1 MLGRRTSWRAQTQ
14 SEVAATP
21 RAAASVVLVRSTAGG
36 GLETFMVRRSKE
48 SRFAADVFVF
58 PGGTV
63 AADDLAEPMVA
74 AAPNLPPDVAL
85 RRLSDRGGTPPADA
99 GLAFGLY
106 AAAVRE
112 LFEEAGVLLAD
123 DACARDV
130 TGPVGDRLVAD
141 QLVADRAALQRGEQ
155 SLPDLAARRGLYLAL
170 DRLVYFS
177 HWVTPALSPRRY
189 DTRFFVATM
198 PPDQTALHC
207 QIETTDG
214 LWVAPGEA
222 LRRCEAGAFKLVS
235 VTISHLERLATFASV
250 EALLRFARSKPVR
263 TVHPTLDAA
272 SGTWATNV
280 PEDAW

>member
-1 MLGRRTSWRAQTQ
+1 MLVRRPSWRVQNQ
-14 SEVAATP
+14 GEVAATP
-21 RAAASVVLVRSTAGG
+21 RPAASVVLARPAAGG

-85 RRLSDRGGTPPADA
+85 RRLGERGGTPPADA
-99 GLAFGLY
+99 KLAFGLHV
-106 AAAVRE
+106 AAVRE

-123 DACARDV
+123 DIPPRGG
-130 TGPVGDRLVAD
+130 TSMVGD
-141 QLVADRAALQRGEQ
+141 QLVVDRAALQRGER
-155 SLPDLAARRGLYLAL
+155 SLAELVARRGLYLAL

-207 QIETTDG
+207 QVETTDG

-222 LRRCEAGAFKLVS
+222 LRRCEAGAFNLVS

-250 EALLRFARSKPVR
+250 EALLRFARSKQVR

-272 SGTWATNV
+272 SGTWVTNV